1 MQRIIIIPA
10 HNGVTVIDTRPEAE
24 ICYNNMKYAE
34 ERYYKRQQRRQ
45 RKPLYMLLCLLGF
58 FNDFGRRCI

>member
-1 MQRIIIIPA
+1 MQKIIIILA
-10 HNGVTVIDTRPEAE
+10 HNGTTVIDTRPEAE
-24 ICYNNMKYAE
+24 ICFNNMKYAE

-58 FNDFGRRCI
+58 I

>member
-1 MQRIIIIPA
+1 MTKREVIVLTA
-10 HNGVTVIDTRPEAE
+10 HNGATVIDTRPEAE
-24 ICYNNMKYAE
+24 IYFNNMKYAE

-58 FNDFGRRCI
+58 I